1 MFKEP
6 GPNMDLKSEMLG
18 NYEEIQG
25 AIKDLKIGS
34 WFLMSGPGPVLS
46 IVAAYLLFVMKLG
59 PWVMK
64 DRKPYRLQEILVLY
78 NLVQVV
84 LSVYLCAMA
93 INAGAL
99 QSLYNHLFR
108 PKNFTNLLLTKDVFF
123 VLRKKQSQVT
133 FLHVYHHTITATS
146 SWAYL
151 KYIPGEQGV
160 VTGFLNSGVHVVM
173 YMYYMVAAMGPSF
186 QKYLWWKKYITLMQ
200 LIQFGLVVLYNTS
213 TLMFDNKMPKFLS
226 YFFLLNA
233 TIFAHLF
240 SNFYKRMYLSQRNG
254 AGCEKLSKVS

>member
-1 MFKEP
+1 
-6 GPNMDLKSEMLG
+6 MDLKSEMLG

-59 PWVMK
+59 PWIMK

-84 LSVYLCAMA
+84 LSVYLCAMVSPHTRVT
-93 INAGAL
+93 IRPGLKKNISRDTVYLAL
-99 QSLYNHLFR
+99 SSPTYGDRTVGIAHLRADVIELFSSESSCTDR
-108 PKNFTNLLLTKDVFF
+108 AAATCWCLEDPLNLCSNYLTNPPVPLIIRFSAQVFF

-151 KYIPGEQGV
+151 KYIPVLLPQLSHV
-160 VTGFLNSGVHVVM
+160 LQHPHSSFLYYLM
-173 YMYYMVAAMGPSF
+173 YSPYPQSF
-186 QKYLWWKKYITLMQ
+186 PDNVIPYLGDFM
-200 LIQFGLVVLYNTS
+200 
-213 TLMFDNKMPKFLS
+213 
-226 YFFLLNA
+226 
-233 TIFAHLF
+233 
-240 SNFYKRMYLSQRNG
+240 
-254 AGCEKLSKVS
+254 